1 MEYFYFLPFRH
12 DRLFLLCTTEKQQK
26 MKQANRKKRRPSRIF
41 ARKEQKKSKKTFI
54 RKNVLKLQQSTDMRK
69 HQFVCSDISLVI
81 LDTRNNRNNL

>member
-41 ARKEQKKSKKTFI
+41 ARKEQKKSKKNFHSE
-54 RKNVLKLQQSTDMRK
+54 KCLKVTAK
-69 HQFVCSDISLVI
+69 HRYEKTSICLF
-81 LDTRNNRNNL
+81 